1 MLKVV
6 IDTNQFVS
14 SVINKRGPSAE
25 LLDAWRNHH
34 FVLILSTSI
43 LDELKRVLLYP
54 HIFKKYKLTQSEID
68 FLVNLLEHDAIMV
81 SGSLEVNIVKDDPD
95 DNKFLACALEA
106 EADYIVSGDSHLL
119 SLKSYKDI
127 SILSVNE
134 FLQVLKRRN

>member
-134 FLQVLKRRN
+134 FLQVLKRRS